1 MSPAIRT
8 RNQLILLFAPALL
21 FFGLTNCNKPTPE
34 VTKSSGGGTTATTPA
49 GTDAKAANQ
58 ALVRFI
64 NATPDIKDLTFGEL
78 KAFPAIP
85 ARSVSAY
92 QLIPSERH
100 EFRLLSPG
108 KADLKPL
115 ATNSE
120 SPAAGLHYS
129 ILGITNEDG
138 TNSLKVLNDDSP
150 RPATGK
156 AKVRV
161 VHAASGVEKLDA
173 YSAADKDPFISG
185 IAFNT
190 ATNYKEV
197 SPATMELDLR
207 VEGSKKNLMNI
218 KEVRLDPDKFYTI
231 VLFGGH
237 GQPPTAK
244 VIEDQLVAK

>member
-1 MSPAIRT
+1 M
-8 RNQLILLFAPALL
+8 L
-21 FFGLTNCNKPTPE
+21 GCNKPTPE

-64 NATPDIKDLTFGEL
+64 NATPDSKDLSFGDL
-78 KAFPAIP
+78 RAFPGVP
-85 ARSVSAY
+85 ARSASAY

-100 EFRLLSPG
+100 DFKLLTTGGASV
-108 KADLKPL
+108 DPL

-120 SPAAGLHYS
+120 SPSAGMHYS
-129 ILGITNEDG
+129 VLALADNGG
-138 TNSLKVLNDDSP
+138 KYSLKVLNDDAS
-150 RPATGK
+150 RPAPGK

-161 VHAASGVEKLDA
+161 IHAAAGVEKVDA
-173 YSAADKDPFISG
+173 YPVTGKDPLISG
-185 IAFNT
+185 ISFNS

-197 SPATMELDLR
+197 DPATMELDIR

-218 KEVRLDPDKFYTI
+218 KEVRLDADKLYTI
-231 VLFGGH
+231 ILFGGN

-244 VIEDQLVAK
+244 VIEDQLLPK